1 MVAVLARQGRE
12 LAKRLLLIQLS
23 AVMVAAAVF
32 AVAVNGDWGLSALVG
47 GGILSLL
54 TLFCGLCFPVCRGAR
69 VKNGRHLVLYG

>member
-12 LAKRLLLIQLS
+12 LAKRLLLIQFS

-54 TLFCGLCFPVCRGAR
+54 TLFLRVVLSCLQGRAR
-69 VKNGRHLVLYG
+69 

>member
-12 LAKRLLLIQLS
+12 LAKRLLLIQFS

-47 GGILSLL
+47 GGI
-54 TLFCGLCFPVCRGAR
+54 FCHC
-69 VKNGRHLVLYG
+69 